1 VSSCGRDRAL
11 TLEIRS
17 ASAGTGKTTSLV
29 LTYLE
34 ALRGAPARRIAA
46 VTFTRSSAKDLRER
60 LRSGLRQALETGRY
74 LDFVLPNREPF
85 ERALRELDSSVISTI
100 HGFFREL
107 LRLNAPAL
115 GLEFEFSN
123 LDETDARDQF
133 RAACSSVMASA
144 ALAQG
149 VGALVLA
156 SWGWE
161 RTLEA
166 LELLFE
172 KRVYAPFRAD
182 EPLSQSLIG
191 AFQAALE
198 LYLSRL
204 AGKAL
209 SATDVELRTL
219 ELLQNPEVLARI
231 RQRFQVL
238 LVDEFQDVNPL
249 QAKVFRSLGVQR
261 MIFVGDAKQSIY
273 AFRDADVNAFLD
285 VYAQAKKLE
294 PLMTSYRHG
303 TQLATFFSGLAEGL
317 FPEFSEVG
325 LPAQVSSG
333 RGDVGATP
341 ELHIFETSS
350 LDAGRAS
357 EAQFLANRLQA
368 LRAQFAWR
376 DMAVLIRTRGSL
388 EPLERAFSS
397 AGIPFLVGSGQR
409 YYDRREIRD
418 ALTML
423 RAKLNP
429 HSKNVLAALARLPGV
444 DVPLQVLERVLAHEG
459 GIAAGLTLPEPS
471 LEPLRGLLTV
481 IDRAGDALDVLES
494 AWLHLGTRLTS
505 AAQSYANLDGLLY
518 QLAARG
524 ARDPRAALVFLER
537 ARLAEAEGDEPL
549 EGEDAVRIMTVHGSK
564 GLEFAVCAVFDLAR
578 GERKSTDPFVVHPD
592 GEVALQG
599 SKRYV
604 SINKH
609 WEARRGGEANRLLY
623 VALTRAKDVLL
634 MTGSRTRQARGW
646 LETME
651 RLGALPTL
659 ETFMHEAHDE
669 PALGRVNTQAE
680 RMPLEPDESLA
691 KARFPRPAP
700 RVRAPTRAPEA
711 HGLDDPDALPDET
724 SSALPLGD
732 PAGIPNAER
741 VIGTLTHYAIAENF
755 QSDNPVHERI
765 LAAQYVL
772 HPYPPLEREE
782 MVARA
787 LWYLAQYEALYP
799 VRDDRLEDHAELPFA
814 FKRGQTTWQGIIDR
828 LYQESNG
835 TWVLEDFKTDDV
847 PIDALELR
855 ARAYER
861 QMALYFEAIRQAR
874 QLEPEVRLTF
884 LRHGVRYRLEKQALE
899 NALKSV

>member
-1 VSSCGRDRAL
+1 M

-34 ALRGAPARRIAA
+34 ALRDAPARRIAA
-46 VTFTRSSAKDLRER
+46 VTFTRSSARDLRER
-60 LRSGLRQALETGRY
+60 LRLGLRQVLETGRY
-74 LDFVLPNREPF
+74 LDFFMHDRAPF

-123 LDETDARDQF
+123 LDETEARDQF
-133 RAACSSVMASA
+133 RAACSSVLASA

-149 VGALVLA
+149 VGGLVLA

-166 LELLFE
+166 LESLFE
-172 KRVYAPFRAD
+172 KRVYAPFRTD
-182 EPLSQSLIG
+182 QPLASSLLEG
-191 AFQAALE
+191 FVAASN
-198 LYLSRL
+198 LYRSRL

-209 SATDVELRTL
+209 SATDVELKTL
-219 ELLQNPEVLARI
+219 ELLEQPQILARL
-231 RQRFQVL
+231 RSRFHVL

-249 QAKVFRSLGVQR
+249 QARVFRSLGLAR

-273 AFRDADVNAFLD
+273 AFRDADVNAFLN
-285 VYAQAKKLE
+285 VYAQAQKLE

-303 TQLATFFSGLAEGL
+303 TKLAAFYSDLAEGL

-325 LPAQVSSG
+325 LPARVSSG
-333 RGDVGATP
+333 RGDVGDAP
-341 ELHIFETSS
+341 ELHIFEAGS
-350 LDAGRAS
+350 LDAGRTS
-357 EAQFLANRLQA
+357 EARFVANRLLA
-368 LRAQFAWR
+368 LRSRFAWR

-397 AGIPFLVGSGQR
+397 SGIPFLVGSGQR

-418 ALTML
+418 ALTIL
-423 RAKLNP
+423 RCKLNP
-429 HSKNVLAALARLPGV
+429 TSQAVIAALTRLPGI
-444 DVPLQVLERVLAHEG
+444 DVPLNLLERVLTHQG
-459 GIAAGLTLPEPS
+459 GIRAGLMLPEPD
-471 LEPLRGLLTV
+471 LEPLRDLLDV
-481 IDRAGDALDVLES
+481 IEHAGDALDVLES

-549 EGEDAVRIMTVHGSK
+549 DGEDAVRIMTVHGSK
-564 GLEFAVCAVFDLAR
+564 GLEFSVCVVFDLAR
-578 GERKSTDPFVVHPD
+578 GERHNANALAVHPE
-592 GEVALQG
+592 GEVALKG
-599 SKRYV
+599 SSRYI

-609 WEARRGGEANRLLY
+609 WDARRGGEANRLLY

-646 LETME
+646 VETME
-651 RLGALPTL
+651 RLGQHSGGLATL
-659 ETFMHEAHDE
+659 STFTHEAHDE
-669 PALGRVNTQAE
+669 PLLGRASAE
-680 RMPLEPDESLA
+680 VLRVPLEPDEALA

-711 HGLDDPDALPDET
+711 RGLDGFSTLPDELPDEA
-724 SSALPLGD
+724 SNQLPLGD
-732 PAGIPNAER
+732 PTGIPNAER

-755 QSDNPVHERI
+755 SSDNPTHRSI

-772 HPYPPLEREE
+772 HPYPLLEREE
-782 MVARA
+782 MVTRA
-787 LWYLAQYEALYP
+787 LWYLAQYEAIYP
-799 VRDDRLEDHAELPFA
+799 IRNDRLEDHAELPFA

-828 LYQESNG
+828 LYLEPDG

-847 PIDALELR
+847 PFEALELR

-874 QLEPEVRLTF
+874 NLEPEVRLTF
-884 LRHGVRYRLEKQALE
+884 LKYGVRFKLEKNALE
-899 NALKSV
+899 QALKSI

>member
-1 VSSCGRDRAL
+1 
-11 TLEIRS
+11 
-17 ASAGTGKTTSLV
+17 
-29 LTYLE
+29 
-34 ALRGAPARRIAA
+34 
-46 VTFTRSSAKDLRER
+46 
-60 LRSGLRQALETGRY
+60 
-74 LDFVLPNREPF
+74 
-85 ERALRELDSSVISTI
+85 
-100 HGFFREL
+100 
-107 LRLNAPAL
+107 
-115 GLEFEFSN
+115 
-123 LDETDARDQF
+123 
-133 RAACSSVMASA
+133 
-144 ALAQG
+144 
-149 VGALVLA
+149 
-156 SWGWE
+156 
-161 RTLEA
+161 
-166 LELLFE
+166 
-172 KRVYAPFRAD
+172 
-182 EPLSQSLIG
+182 
-191 AFQAALE
+191 
-198 LYLSRL
+198 
-204 AGKAL
+204 
-209 SATDVELRTL
+209 
-219 ELLQNPEVLARI
+219 
-231 RQRFQVL
+231 
-238 LVDEFQDVNPL
+238 
-249 QAKVFRSLGVQR
+249 
-261 MIFVGDAKQSIY
+261 
-273 AFRDADVNAFLD
+273 
-285 VYAQAKKLE
+285 
-294 PLMTSYRHG
+294 
-303 TQLATFFSGLAEGL
+303 
-317 FPEFSEVG
+317 
-325 LPAQVSSG
+325 
-333 RGDVGATP
+333 
-341 ELHIFETSS
+341 LHIFEASS
-350 LDAGRAS
+350 LDAGRAA
-357 EAQFLANRLQA
+357 EAGFLANRLLA
-368 LRAQFAWR
+368 LRARFAWR
-376 DMAVLIRTRGSL
+376 EMAVLIRTRGSL

-418 ALTML
+418 ALTIL

-429 HSKNVLAALARLPGV
+429 HSSAVLAALARLPGV
-444 DVPLQVLERVLAHEG
+444 DVPLDVLERVLTHEG
-459 GIAAGLTLPEPS
+459 GVAAGLASHEAS
-471 LEPLRGLLTV
+471 LEPLRGLLEV
-481 IDRAGDALDVLES
+481 LERAGDALDLLES

-578 GERKSTDPFVVHPD
+578 GERNSADAFAVHPD

-599 SKRYV
+599 SKRFV

-634 MTGSRTRQARGW
+634 MTGSKTRQARGW

-659 ETFMHEAHDE
+659 EVFAHEAVDA
-669 PALGRVNTQAE
+669 PALGRINTQAE
-680 RMPLEPDESLA
+680 RVPLEPDELLA

-711 HGLDDPDALPDET
+711 HSVDDPDALPDNLPDEA
-724 SSALPLGD
+724 SSLLPLGD
-732 PAGIPNAER
+732 SAGIPNAER

-755 QSDNPVHERI
+755 QSDNPAHERI

-799 VRDDRLEDHAELPFA
+799 IRNDRLEDHAELPFA

-828 LYQESNG
+828 LYLEPSG

-874 QLEPEVRLTF
+874 NLEPEVRLTF